1 VLNDAIVSP
10 LDETGRP
17 YNHRR
22 RHSTLGYHSPVD
34 YNRITAREQP
44 DAA

>member
-1 VLNDAIVSP
+1 MAVFAWIAF
-10 LDETGRP
+10 

-34 YNRITAREQP
+34 YERITARQRP